1 MALVLSYGACKM
13 WRKALQFGESKGEKR
28 PMVFAADD
36 RTRLRRQRA
45 EQAIQL
51 AMQGHWEEAASV
63 NRIIIDVFPNDVD
76 AYNRLGKAL
85 TELGR
90 YAEAREAYGKALGL
104 DAHNS
109 IAQKNLARLSSLG
122 EIGAPRAEAGTKLS
136 PHLFISETGK
146 TGVTALVRP
155 AVDVTARLTA
165 GDEVTLRRQNSA
177 LMVENAQGEYLGE
190 VEPRLSMRLIKLIEG
205 GNRYAAAIATMA
217 RDTVRIIIKETY
229 QDPSQAGKLSFPAT
243 TGEAFR
249 PYIKE
254 GLVRR
259 DADDED
265 ESFDEGE
272 DTEDWGG
279 RAKET
284 GSDVTLYEFVA
295 PVAAEPG
302 DDEAESFDEEE

>member
-1 MALVLSYGACKM
+1 
-13 WRKALQFGESKGEKR
+13 
-28 PMVFAADD
+28 MVFAADD

-51 AMQGHWEEAASV
+51 AMQGQWEEAANV

-90 YAEAREAYGKALGL
+90 YGEAREAYGKALGL
-104 DAHNS
+104 DPHNS

-122 EIGAPRAEAGTKLS
+122 EVAAPRAEARTKLS
-136 PHLFISETGK
+136 PQLFISETGK
-146 TGVTALVRP
+146 TGVTALTRP
-155 AVDVTARLTA
+155 AVEVAARLTA
-165 GDEVTLRRQNSA
+165 GDEVFLRRQNSA

-190 VEPRLSMRLIKLIEG
+190 VEPKLSLRLIKLIEG
-205 GNRYAAAIATMA
+205 GNRYAAAIATLA
-217 RDTVRIIIKETY
+217 RDNVRIIIKETY
-229 QDPSQAGKLSFPAT
+229 QHPSQAGKLSFPAT

-254 GLVRR
+254 GLVRN
-259 DADDED
+259 DADEEE
-265 ESFDEGE
+265 ESFEEGE

-279 RAKET
+279 GRSTKDPGA
-284 GSDVTLYEFVA
+284 DVTLYEFAA
-295 PVAAEPG
+295 PAAKEP
-302 DDEAESFDEEE
+302 EEEEEEFEEE

>member
-1 MALVLSYGACKM
+1 
-13 WRKALQFGESKGEKR
+13 
-28 PMVFAADD
+28 MVFAADD
-36 RTRLRRQRA
+36 RTRIRRQRA

-51 AMQGHWEEAASV
+51 AMQGQWEEAAKV

-76 AYNRLGKAL
+76 AFNRLGKAC

-104 DAHNS
+104 DPHNS

-122 EIGAPRAEAGTKLS
+122 DAAAPRAEAGTKLS
-136 PHLFISETGK
+136 PQLFISETGK

-155 AVDVTARLTA
+155 AVDVAARLTA
-165 GDEVTLRRQNSA
+165 GDEVFLRRQNSS

-190 VEPRLSMRLIKLIEG
+190 VEPKLSMRLIKLIDG
-205 GNRYAAAIATMA
+205 VNRYAAAIATLA
-217 RDTVRIIIKETY
+217 RDNVRIIIKETY

-243 TGEAFR
+243 AGESFR

-254 GLVRR
+254 GLVRT
-259 DADDED
+259 DADDEE
-265 ESFDEGE
+265 ESFEEGE

-279 RAKET
+279 RGKDPAA
-284 GSDVTLYEFVA
+284 DVTLYEFAA
-295 PVAAEPG
+295 PAAKEP
-302 DDEAESFDEEE
+302 EEEEEEFEEE